1 MTTPYENSRLKI
13 IAENKKKLAALNLPT
28 LSQSLHK
35 SSESSSKPSLSVKGR
50 SRFVQPG
57 ELEVNKKRLRS
68 ITTHKSSITPP
79 PMETTITLPPKETTI
94 TPPSI
99 QIAKDVVV
107 EDEDED
113 DMVGDEADDVVV
125 GDGTG
130 DVVLGDEAEDV
141 VVGDEAEDDVV
152 GDEAEDVVL
161 GDEAEDV
168 VVGDEAED
176 VVVGDGTGDVVKVD
190 KSEYWDV
197 NVINEE
203 GNISNTR
210 LCVKDLVAKS
220 EPDGTW
226 IILEFNKN
234 DCAVGP
240 ASGLLAGYLGI
251 IIRMFRDIPI
261 MFESWKN
268 VPADRK
274 TKFYE
279 SKIKRHF
286 LVDDGRDKDFVLASA
301 ARKWKDAR
309 HTLFHE
315 FYRWDLPLEE
325 NLQNYPKCRGI
336 PENDWAVYVQYRRK
350 EKTQKIS
357 QKNSQNREKLKAPHT
372 LGSKSL
378 ARKKHE
384 LEMRD
389 GRTYSRGEM
398 YAVSHKKPNGSFIN
412 EDAYNNNKKLQAA
425 IKDSVFENEAFQK
438 VFGKEKHGY
447 VCSMGLGVTPSQ
459 INRSTRSTSSS
470 AESEQIKE
478 MQEEINALKEK
489 NSKIDELT
497 QAIIFLTQRDKARTK
512 EIELLMQ
519 MQNFSGRQESP
530 ADGRRSSES
539 SYRIGD
545 NGTSGGTN

>member
-1 MTTPYENSRLKI
+1 MTTPYENSRLKR

-68 ITTHKSSITPP
+68 ITTRKSSITPP
-79 PMETTITLPPKETTI
+79 PMETTI

-99 QIAKDVVV
+99 QIAKDVLV

-130 DVVLGDEAEDV
+130 DVVLGDAAEVV

-176 VVVGDGTGDVVKVD
+176 VVVGDGTGDVVKVA

-203 GNISNTR
+203 GYVSNTR
-210 LCVKDLVAKS
+210 LCVKDLVVKS

-234 DCAVGP
+234 DYAVGP

-268 VPADRK
+268 VPADTK

-336 PENDWAVYVQYRRK
+336 PENDWAVY
-350 EKTQKIS
+350 KIS
-357 QKNSQNREKLKAPHT
+357 QKNSQNRAKLKAPHT

-425 IKDSVFENEAFQK
+425 IKDSMSENEAFQK

-447 VCSMGLGVTPSQ
+447 VRSMGLGVTPSQ
-459 INRSTRSTSSS
+459 INRSTRSTSPS

-497 QAIIFLTQRDKARTK
+497 QAIIFLTQRDKARIK

-519 MQNFSGRQESP
+519 MQNFSGRQGLESP

>member
-1 MTTPYENSRLKI
+1 MTTPYENSRLKR

-68 ITTHKSSITPP
+68 ITTRKSSITPP
-79 PMETTITLPPKETTI
+79 PMETTITPPPMETTI

-107 EDEDED
+107 EDEDGD

-130 DVVLGDEAEDV
+130 DVILGDEAEDV

-176 VVVGDGTGDVVKVD
+176 VVVGDGTGDVVKVA

-203 GNISNTR
+203 GYVSNTR

-240 ASGLLAGYLGI
+240 ASGLLAGYLG
-251 IIRMFRDIPI
+251 
-261 MFESWKN
+261 
-268 VPADRK
+268 
-274 TKFYE
+274 Y
-279 SKIKRHF
+279 
-286 LVDDGRDKDFVLASA
+286 
-301 ARKWKDAR
+301 
-309 HTLFHE
+309 TL
-315 FYRWDLPLEE
+315 
-325 NLQNYPKCRGI
+325 
-336 PENDWAVYVQYRRK
+336 
-350 EKTQKIS
+350 
-357 QKNSQNREKLKAPHT
+357 
-372 LGSKSL
+372 
-378 ARKKHE
+378 
-384 LEMRD
+384 
-389 GRTYSRGEM
+389 
-398 YAVSHKKPNGSFIN
+398 IN
-412 EDAYNNNKKLQAA
+412 E
-425 IKDSVFENEAFQK
+425 
-438 VFGKEKHGY
+438 
-447 VCSMGLGVTPSQ
+447 
-459 INRSTRSTSSS
+459 TSPL
-470 AESEQIKE
+470 
-478 MQEEINALKEK
+478 NY
-489 NSKIDELT
+489 
-497 QAIIFLTQRDKARTK
+497 
-512 EIELLMQ
+512 EIEILL
-519 MQNFSGRQESP
+519 NT
-530 ADGRRSSES
+530 
-539 SYRIGD
+539 Y
-545 NGTSGGTN
+545 